1 MMSDVLKQLSPQL
14 RQQLEACRAELAELD
29 ALLLRG
35 TVAPYYTTCG
45 KKGCRC
51 LGDPPVP
58 HGPYYQWTSKIEG
71 KTRTIR
77 LKRADVE
84 LFQQAIA
91 NAHRMDELVAEWI
104 STSLEAAQVI
114 RKKSR
119 R

>member
-1 MMSDVLKQLSPQL
+1 MSDVLKQLSPQL
-14 RQQLEACRAELAELD
+14 RQRLETSRAELAELD

-51 LGDPPVP
+51 LGDPPVR
-58 HGPYYQWTSKIEG
+58 HGPYYQWTSKPGG

-77 LKRADVE
+77 LKRDEVE
-84 LFQQAIA
+84 LFEQAIA
-91 NAHRMDELVAEWI
+91 NAHRLDELVADWI
-104 STSLEAAQVI
+104 TASIEAAQEI
-114 RKKSR
+114 RELSR